1 MQANSGCPPGEG
13 DSEQIESL
21 CDNLSDR
28 VDTARQ
34 EQALLGQLVMSTART
49 RPFRS
54 RQYRAMLDRV
64 QERYHKLYSLLIQYC
79 R

>member
-1 MQANSGCPPGEG
+1 MQANSGCSPAEA
-13 DSEQIESL
+13 DVQQIESL
-21 CDNLSDR
+21 CDDLNDR

-34 EQALLGQLVMSTART
+34 EQALLGQLVTSTERT

-54 RQYRAMLDRV
+54 RQYRVILDRV
-64 QERYHKLYSLLIQYC
+64 QERYHRLYQLLLQYC